1 MTILLGRALAAA
13 ASLAL
18 LAGCSVAAPAEPT
31 LAPTT
36 ATVVPATPTST
47 PSPVQTTPT
56 PSSSPSAEPEVEPY
70 RAAPG
75 LTIKSVLNFRD
86 VAGDG
91 LLLAD
96 GSRMA
101 VGVVFRSGKL
111 APLTKA
117 DREKLVDAGLSDIYD
132 LRTPAVI
139 SRTPDPA
146 VKGAKRHEA
155 NVFAV
160 RASDPVRPGDVAE
173 ARTHMRTINR
183 NFVAEPA
190 QRKAIASVLESI
202 ADDSGPV
209 LIHCTEGKDRT
220 GWISAMLQ
228 LTAGADEEAV
238 IEQYLLSNVYRE
250 ALIDREVAK
259 AKRASGTKASQIRRA
274 LLQVDASYLQAGL
287 DELKTRFGD
296 LDGYLTKGLGLSEE
310 TVETLRARLRGR

>member
-1 MTILLGRALAAA
+1 MTMLLGRVIAA
-13 ASLAL
+13 ASSLLL

-31 LAPTT
+31 LAPST
-36 ATVVPATPTST
+36 ASAPT
-47 PSPVQTTPT
+47 PSASPVETTPT
-56 PSSSPSAEPEVEPY
+56 PSPSPSAEPEEVEAY

-111 APLTKA
+111 APLSSA
-117 DREKLVDAGLSDIYD
+117 DRKKLVDAGLSDIYD

-146 VKGAKRHEA
+146 IKGAERHEA
-155 NVFAV
+155 NIFAV
-160 RASDPVRPGDVAE
+160 RASDPVRPGNEAE
-173 ARTHMRTINR
+173 ARTHMRTVNR
-183 NFVAEPA
+183 NFVAKPA
-190 QRKAIASVLESI
+190 QREAIASVLESI
-202 ADDSGPV
+202 ADDNGPV

-228 LTAGADEEAV
+228 LVAGADEDAV
-238 IEQYLLSNVYRE
+238 IEQYLLSNTYRE

-259 AKRASGTKASQIRRA
+259 AKRSGGTRAGQIRRA

-296 LDGYLTKGLGLSEE
+296 LDGYLTEGLGLSEE
-310 TVETLRARLRGR
+310 TVETLRARLRAS